1 MKIAKN
7 IAKAAWNGFKS
18 AGRAIGSGIK
28 SAGLSL
34 GIYAVPTS
42 EEIASFFE
50 NQGMQYMTEEV
61 LWKNLDDEEK
71 VGKILQYLEKIS
83 DSDRDELIIIDPY
96 LFRTPKDNEEQNLE
110 KILLKSNFRKIKA
123 VVEKDKA
130 NKDYIKRIS
139 KRVSNKLEV
148 LYSDEFH
155 DRFQNKL

>member
-1 MKIAKN
+1 MGVTIYSAGKEVMKIAKN
-7 IAKAAWNGFKS
+7 IANAAWNGFKS

-50 NQGMQYMTEEV
+50 NQGMQYVTEEV
-61 LWKNLDDEEK
+61 LWK
-71 VGKILQYLEKIS
+71 
-83 DSDRDELIIIDPY
+83 
-96 LFRTPKDNEEQNLE
+96 NLE

-155 DRFQNKL
+155 DRFWISNRKAGFLTGTSLNGIGENTAISEKLKKKM